1 MTTPSFAFPDGF
13 HWGVATAAYQ
23 IEGAVHEG
31 GRGESIWDRWSHI
44 PGNTV
49 NGDTGDV
56 ACDHFHRWPEDIE
69 LMKRAGVTAYRFS
82 IAWPR
87 VIPTGTGAVNPAG
100 IGFYDRLVDALLEAE
115 ITPFP
120 TLYHWD
126 LPQVLEDDGGW
137 PERRT
142 AYAFADYAT
151 AVAEHLG
158 DRVKHWWTINEPF
171 CVADLGYRY
180 GTKAPGRRSD
190 HDALAAAHH
199 VLLGHGLGVRAIK
212 AVSSDAKVGIVANV
226 DNHMPR
232 SSHPADLR
240 AAELA
245 HAIYAGWYLDPVL
258 RGEYPAAAV
267 NHHHWDQ
274 REVAPGDMEVISTP
288 VDHHGVNYY
297 TRQVHGDEGLDD
309 LERPSP
315 ILEADLPRTTMGWE
329 VYPDGLRELLVRF
342 NSEYDLPPVYV
353 TENGAAFPD
362 EIVDGAVRDVDRC
375 EYLERHFTAA
385 AEAVAAGVD
394 LRGYFIWSLM
404 DNYEWARGYE
414 QRFGLVRV
422 DYDTQE
428 RIPKD
433 SYHWYASVIAAAR
446 SGSGE
451 PGEESV
457 DDGGDE
463 LVGERLSADEPA
475 VEDGT
480 VDDRD
485 GG

>member
-1 MTTPSFAFPDGF
+1 MTTSFSFPSGF
-13 HWGVATAAYQ
+13 HWGAATASYQ
-23 IEGAVHEG
+23 IEGAVRDD

-56 ACDHFHRWPEDIE
+56 ACDHYHRWREDIQ
-69 LMKRAGVTAYRFS
+69 LMQQLGITAYRFS

-87 VIPTGTGAVNPAG
+87 VIPTGTGEVSAAG
-100 IGFYDRLVDALLEAE
+100 IGFYDRLVDALLEVG

-151 AVAEHLG
+151 AVADRLG

-171 CVADLGYRY
+171 CVADLGYRV
-180 GTKAPGRRSD
+180 GTKAPGRHD
-190 HDALAAAHH
+190 HHDFLAAAHH
-199 VLLGHGLGVRAIK
+199 VLLGHGLAVTAIK
-212 AVSSDAKVGIVANV
+212 AASPDAQVGIVANV

-232 SSHPADLR
+232 SAHPADRR

-245 HAIYAGWYLDPVL
+245 HAIHSGWYLDPVF
-258 RGEYPAAAV
+258 RGEYPEAAV

-274 REVAPGDMEVISTP
+274 REVAPGDMEIISTR

-297 TRQVHGDEGLDD
+297 TRKLHGDEGIDD
-309 LERPSP
+309 LERPAP
-315 ILEADLPRTTMGWE
+315 ILHADLHRTTMGWE

-342 NSEYDLPPVYV
+342 NEEYDLPPVYI

-362 EIVDGAVRDVDRC
+362 EVVDGAVHDGDRRD
-375 EYLERHFTAA
+375 YLERHFSAA

-394 LRGYFIWSLM
+394 LRGYFVWSLM
-404 DNYEWARGYE
+404 DNYEWARGYG

-422 DYDTQE
+422 DYETQE
-428 RIPKD
+428 RILKD
-433 SYHWYASVIAAAR
+433 SAHWYASVIAAAT
-446 SGSGE
+446 GSIE
-451 PGEESV
+451 ASEEAV

-463 LVGERLSADEPA
+463 VGVEGLPADEA
-475 VEDGT
+475 TVEDGS
-480 VDDRD
+480 VDQGD
-485 GG
+485 GA